1 MHFTEVFCV
10 YFLSFSY
17 CFQTL
22 DLLCHITNASNVE
35 TVCEKLLS
43 FLKSTTDVDMYFKA
57 ELVDRITEL
66 AERYPFDSYPREIP
80 VKECY

>member
-1 MHFTEVFCV
+1 ME
-10 YFLSFSY
+10 
-17 CFQTL
+17 
-22 DLLCHITNASNVE
+22 I
-35 TVCEKLLS
+35 VCEKLLS
-43 FLKSTTDVDMYFKA
+43 FLKSTTDVDLYFRA